1 MKPEEKDKAS
11 LLKREMEIK
20 RLIRQMEFDQ
30 LHSST
35 VYKNLGQELNSIK
48 HELMSREAEGP
59 KK

>member
-1 MKPEEKDKAS
+1 MKPEIDKAS

-30 LHSST
+30 LHNSA
-35 VYKNLGQELNSIK
+35 VYKNLGKELDGIE
-48 HELMSREAEGP
+48 HELKVREEAGP